1 MFKNNLTLVI
11 IENFLISP
19 DQNVSILFVNKIYF
33 GKILELFG
41 TWKLDEFQSLCE
53 FCRIFMSDF
62 WAQNVLMPSN
72 PKCVLQG
79 NMSYYS
85 QLKKYP
91 RGKMS

>member
-41 TWKLDEFQSLCE
+41 T
-53 FCRIFMSDF
+53 
-62 WAQNVLMPSN
+62 
-72 PKCVLQG
+72 
-79 NMSYYS
+79 
-85 QLKKYP
+85 
-91 RGKMS
+91 